1 MHNQTKSEFFLDFE
15 LRILCLS
22 GQFQRNINDISE
34 SAILK
39 VEAQEKE
46 HFCHGDL
53 ASKKD
58 ICNYEKCFIHP
69 LVDSKIKLIFKVLDR
84 FIWRLS
90 LQKSRVV
97 QDIP

>member
-22 GQFQRNINDISE
+22 GQFQRNINDINE

-39 VEAQEKE
+39 EEAQEKE
-46 HFCHGDL
+46 IFVMGTSHQ
-53 ASKKD
+53 KEE
-58 ICNYEKCFIHP
+58 ICTYEKCFIHP
-69 LVDSKIKLIFKVLDR
+69 LVDSKVKLIFKVLDR
-84 FIWRLS
+84 FIWRLN

>member
-22 GQFQRNINDISE
+22 GQFQSNINDISE

-39 VEAQEKE
+39 VEGTFLSWRLSIK
-46 HFCHGDL
+46 
-53 ASKKD
+53 KKD
-58 ICNYEKCFIHP
+58 ICTYEKCFIHP
-69 LVDSKIKLIFKVLDR
+69 LVDSKIKLIFKVLDC

>member
-1 MHNQTKSEFFLDFE
+1 MKSEFFLDFE

-53 ASKKD
+53 A
-58 ICNYEKCFIHP
+58 
-69 LVDSKIKLIFKVLDR
+69 
-84 FIWRLS
+84 
-90 LQKSRVV
+90 
-97 QDIP
+97 